1 MIGENI
7 RKLRK
12 ILGLSIDAFA
22 ERLGVSSGVIINL
35 EYNRLKDP
43 EKKMP
48 LLKLI
53 AKEFGVTVD
62 WIINGGKL
70 ELEDLTAQEDEA
82 RRMGE
87 LIGSDDPVVQSFI
100 EFWTS
105 RTPQEKQLL
114 TEQLQAGLEIFRK
127 NSK

>member
-1 MIGENI
+1 MISDNI
-7 RKLRK
+7 KKLRNT
-12 ILGLSIDAFA
+12 LGLTQEEFA
-22 ERLGVSSGVIINL
+22 ERLGVSSGVITNI
-35 EYNRLKDP
+35 EYNRLQNP

-48 LLKLI
+48 LFRHI
-53 AKEFGVTVD
+53 AKTFGVSMNF
-62 WIINGGKL
+62 ILNGGEL